1 LGTIELP
8 VGTPLKVIAGSFIA
22 SAAIPMDEQWV
33 VGSYSPDAFDI
44 VQRAYALQMAVK
56 ISDDDLYTQMMYDP
70 DGGSAW
76 VAQVMREAAFTLVF
90 NSPIEAATGVP
101 FSLSIA
107 ANGQS
112 GNNANVTWSCQPIV
126 LNAGRN
132 IILNITGTFLADPL
146 AGDPITLTL
155 TNTTESY

>member
-1 LGTIELP
+1 
-8 VGTPLKVIAGSFIA
+8 
-22 SAAIPMDEQWV
+22 
-33 VGSYSPDAFDI
+33 
-44 VQRAYALQMAVK
+44 
-56 ISDDDLYTQMMYDP
+56 
-70 DGGSAW
+70 
-76 VAQVMREAAFTLVF
+76 MRYV
-90 NSPIEAATGVP
+90 
-101 FSLSIA
+101 FSLGNLINTGRHVFLC
-107 ANGQS
+107 NGQS